1 MVVIHDGDRAVLPE
15 VLGADGLSQQ
25 LQPTDD
31 ALPRRLRRRYTVPT
45 GSGLKA
51 GSLAYATNGRA
62 MVGVSVLGVGG
73 ILYQAA
79 GAGTGCLVTWSGSAW
94 QVAGTASTVSA

>member
-1 MVVIHDGDRAVLPE
+1 MTATARLPE

-25 LQPTDD
+25 LQPTDVLFLGGFVV
-31 ALPRRLRRRYTVPT
+31 ANLPT